1 MTKKFQRVI
10 LKDIL
15 EKFDY
20 VTYEAKDGIESIEMV
35 KEADISNEPFDFIL
49 MDWNMPRLNGRR
61 QLKKFMN
68 CIIKKRLK
76 KMFLLF

>member
-1 MTKKFQRVI
+1 MIKKFQSNIKRYSR
-10 LKDIL
+10 
-15 EKFDY
+15 KFDY

-49 MDWNMPRLNGRR
+49 MDFNIPRLNGKEAI
-61 QLKKFMN
+61 KKFMN

-76 KMFLLF
+76 KIFLLF